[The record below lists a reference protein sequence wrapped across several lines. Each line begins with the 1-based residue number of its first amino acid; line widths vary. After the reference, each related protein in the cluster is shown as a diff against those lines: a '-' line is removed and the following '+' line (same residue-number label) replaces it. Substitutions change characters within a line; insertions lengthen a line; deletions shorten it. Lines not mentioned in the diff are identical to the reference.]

1 MASPSSP
8 PQPRVS
14 CAQAVA
20 GDEPPRDRGQV
31 PSATDNQ
38 PRSMERDYDFV
49 ERPSQDFFCP
59 VSLELLLEPQ
69 LTYCCGHHLS
79 RDAATRLQR
88 EGKACPMCNGQEW
101 NAVLDKYH
109 RRKVREVRVRC
120 PHKGSGCVWVGE
132 VNGLTRHADSCAKR
146 PWECKY
152 CGLKCTYGE
161 GEGKHWPTCLKF
173 PEPCPNG
180 CEVGSVERCNVEQ
193 HRSVCSLEPVACEM
207 KEFGCSA
214 VVPRKEL
221 ATHMRESELQHLT
234 AMAVLNLRLSRQ
246 LQQDST
252 ERDRKITRLQQDMAE
267 QKKMQNETKQ
277 LQNEMKMKMAEQKQM
292 QVEMKKEMGEQ
303 KQEITGLKEGQKH
316 EGSQVR
322 DAIAALSQQVE
333 REKETMTELQTK
345 TREEMKEVTKQLQT
359 EMKTKMDEQKK
370 MQTEMKT
377 KMDEQKKMQTEM
389 KAKMDEQKQ
398 MQTEMKTKMDE
409 QKKMQT
415 EMKAKMDEQKQMQTE
430 MKTKMDE
437 QKKMQTEMKAKM
449 DEQKQMQTEMKTK
462 MDEQK
467 KMQTEMKAKMD
478 EQKQMQ
484 TEMKTKM
491 DEQKKMQT
499 EIKAKMDEQK
509 QMQAEM
515 KAKMDEQKQMQ
526 AEMKAKMDDQKKM
539 QTKMNTKMDEQK
551 REVVELKA
559 QVQAV
564 QHTTQHIE
572 EHTAVTCTVCKV
584 FTFTNYIECKSCSS
598 HVYSDPFYSHHHGYK
613 FKLRI
618 RYYGSSHNDIGASLC
633 LVNGEYDDQLHWPV
647 EVKVRLELLNQAGDH
662 HHVER
667 TKSFKW
673 EKNKSNYYN
682 DIDINLMKYPA
693 LEKKGD
699 GVQYMMNDSL
709 KFRLHLTALPA

>member
-1 MASPSSP
+1 MSWHRA
-8 PQPRVS
+8 S
-14 CAQAVA
+14 CARAVA
-20 GDEPPRDRGQV
+20 EDEPPRDRGQV

-69 LTYCCGHHLS
+69 LTSCCGHHLS

-88 EGKACPMCNGQEW
+88 EGKACPMCNEQEW

-109 RRKVREVRVRC
+109 RRRVHEVRVRC
-120 PHKGSGCVWVGE
+120 PHKGSGCDWVGE
-132 VNGLTRHADSCAKR
+132 VNGLKRHADSCAKR
-146 PWECKY
+146 LWECKY

-161 GEGKHWPTCLKF
+161 GEGKHWPTCRKF
-173 PEPCPNG
+173 PEPCPNR

-193 HRSVCSLEPVACEM
+193 HRGMCSLEFVACEM

-214 VVPRKEL
+214 VVPRKVL

-252 ERDRKITRLQQDMAE
+252 ERDRKIARLQQDMA
-267 QKKMQNETKQ
+267 KQNQ
-277 LQNEMKMKMAEQKQM
+277 LQTEMKTKMD
-292 QVEMKKEMGEQ
+292 EQ
-303 KQEITGLKEGQKH
+303 KQEIAGLKQQQVKEITALKEGQKR
-316 EGSQVR
+316 EGSQVK

-345 TREEMKEVTKQLQT
+345 TREEMKKETKQL
-359 EMKTKMDEQKK
+359 
-370 MQTEMKT
+370 
-377 KMDEQKKMQTEM
+377 QTEM

-398 MQTEMKTKMDE
+398 EIAGLKQQQVKEITALKEGQKREGSQVKDAIAALSQQVEREKETMTELQTKTREEMKKETKLL
-409 QKKMQT
+409 QT
-415 EMKAKMDEQKQMQTE
+415 
-430 MKTKMDE
+430 
-437 QKKMQTEMKAKM
+437 
-449 DEQKQMQTEMKTK
+449 
-462 MDEQK
+462 
-467 KMQTEMKAKMD
+467 
-478 EQKQMQ
+478 
-484 TEMKTKM
+484 
-491 DEQKKMQT
+491 
-499 EIKAKMDEQK
+499 
-509 QMQAEM
+509 
-515 KAKMDEQKQMQ
+515 
-526 AEMKAKMDDQKKM
+526 EMKAKMDDQKKM
-539 QTKMNTKMDEQK
+539 QTEMKVKMDDQKKMQTEMKVKMDDQKKMQTKMKVKMDDQKKMQTEMKTKMDEQK

-572 EHTAVTCTVCKV
+572 LHTAGGACSGSKV
-584 FTFTNYIECKSCSS
+584 LTFTKYGQHKGKGNDSGSNE
-598 HVYSDPFYSHHHGYK
+598 VYSDLFYSHHHGYK

-618 RYYGSSHNDIGASLC
+618 HYFGLPNNDIGAFLH
-633 LVNGEYDDQLHWPV
+633 LVTEEYDDQLHWPV

-667 TKSFKW
+667 IKSFKW
-673 EKNKSNYYN
+673 EKNGRNTHA
-682 DIDINLMKYPA
+682 IDDSLMKYSD

-709 KFRLHLTALPA
+709 KFRVHLTALPA